1 MHLLLLQLF
10 LVRFHHKYFASALSP
25 FFSSSLQCFN
35 PIIASFIKNTMIYIT
50 LLGDIMRLGMQVLLC
65 LNKWR
70 FFQATVHFIL
80 QLTLLSSTFA
90 YFISQKFP
98 CISTAILNS
107 VYHNRAPLP
116 KSRIKSKKCTFI
128 LFVV

>member
-1 MHLLLLQLF
+1 LQLF
-10 LVRFHHKYFASALSP
+10 LVPFLHTYFASALSP
-25 FFSSSLQCFN
+25 LFPTTLQCFN
-35 PIIASFIKNTMIYIT
+35 SIIASFNKNTMIYIT
-50 LLGDIMRLGMQVLLC
+50 LLSDIMRLGMQVLLY

-107 VYHNRAPLP
+107 VYHNRVPLR
-116 KSRIKSKKCTFI
+116 KSRIITKK
-128 LFVV
+128 

>member
-10 LVRFHHKYFASALSP
+10 LVRFHHNYFATALSP
-25 FFSSSLQCFN
+25 FVPSSLQCFT
-35 PIIASFIKNTMIYIT
+35 PIIASFNTPTMIYFT

-70 FFQATVHFIL
+70 SFQATVLFIL
-80 QLTLLSSTFA
+80 QLTFLSSTFA

-107 VYHNRAPLP
+107 VYHNRVPLR
-116 KSRIKSKKCTFI
+116 KSRIITKK
-128 LFVV
+128 

>member
-50 LLGDIMRLGMQVLLC
+50 LLGDIMRLGC
-65 LNKWR
+65 KCCSTSTNGG
-70 FFQATVHFIL
+70 FFRQHSFL
-80 QLTLLSSTFA
+80 FYNLHSYLLSLHILYFNSSHFYQKSFAIYHTFG
-90 YFISQKFP
+90 
-98 CISTAILNS
+98 
-107 VYHNRAPLP
+107 
-116 KSRIKSKKCTFI
+116 
-128 LFVV
+128 

>member
-25 FFSSSLQCFN
+25 FFPSSLQCFN
-35 PIIASFIKNTMIYIT
+35 PIIASFNKNTMIYIT

-65 LNKWR
+65 FNKWSSY
-70 FFQATVHFIL
+70 QATVLFIL
-80 QLTLLSSTFA
+80 QLTFLSTTFA

-107 VYHNRAPLP
+107 VYHNRDPLQ
-116 KSRIKSKKCTFI
+116 KSRINTKK
-128 LFVV
+128 

>member
-10 LVRFHHKYFASALSP
+10 LVGCHHKYFASALSP
-25 FFSSSLQCFN
+25 FFPSSLPCFN
-35 PIIASFIKNTMIYIT
+35 PIIASFNKHTMIYIT
-50 LLGDIMRLGMQVLLC
+50 RMDDIMRLGIRVLPC
-65 LNKWR
+65 SNKR
-70 FFQATVHFIL
+70 RVFQARVLPIL

-107 VYHNRAPLP
+107 VYHNRVPLR
-116 KSRIKSKKCTFI
+116 KSRIITKK
-128 LFVV
+128 

>member
-1 MHLLLLQLF
+1 
-10 LVRFHHKYFASALSP
+10 LVLFHHKYFASALSP
-25 FFSSSLQCFN
+25 FFPSSLQCFI
-35 PIIASFIKNTMIYIT
+35 PIIASFNKNTMIYIT
-50 LLGDIMRLGMQVLLC
+50 LLGDIMRLGMLVLLC

-70 FFQATVHFIL
+70 FFQATVLFIL

-107 VYHNRAPLP
+107 VYHNRVPLR
-116 KSRIKSKKCTFI
+116 KSRIITKK
-128 LFVV
+128 

>member
-50 LLGDIMRLGMQVLLC
+50 LLGDICRLGC
-65 LNKWR
+65 KCCSTSTNGG
-70 FFQATVHFIL
+70 FFSQQSFL
-80 QLTLLSSTFA
+80 FYNLLS
-90 YFISQKFP
+90 Y
-98 CISTAILNS
+98 LL
-107 VYHNRAPLP
+107 PLP
-116 KSRIKSKKCTFI
+116 ILYQKSSHAYPQQY
-128 LFVV
+128 